1 MHIETEEMRAQAAAK
16 KVELEELFK
25 DMEDRL
31 DDVEDRNEALKQEKK
46 RMQQSIKVCGKYF
59 KN

>member
-31 DDVEDRNEALKQEKK
+31 DDVEDRNEALRQEKK
-46 RMQQSIKVCGKYF
+46 RMQQNVKVCGK
-59 KN
+59 